1 MGLFDDFIEEKKD
14 AKPVKKKTVKK
25 KQEEKPAEPIEIKA
39 KEPTILAPIE
49 PPIEK
54 KKRERKKNTIAASVL
69 EGSGTGD
76 LSDLI
81 EQATEAE
88 YRKKIADAELAEFK
102 AEKEKLSLMNNA
114 GDVMETSFGEFLYF
128 GYIEKLHIEYVNIG
142 KKLLPLLEGP
152 VKENDLARVVELI
165 EIEMGSI
172 LEETKKAQ
180 RRDVIEWRKE
190 LKR

>member
-1 MGLFDDFIEEKKD
+1 MGLFDDIREEQKEKPEKK
-14 AKPVKKKTVKK
+14 KPVKKQTPK
-25 KQEEKPAEPIEIKA
+25 KQTEIKPKEQTVLVPAEP
-39 KEPTILAPIE
+39 PV
-49 PPIEK
+49 EK
-54 KKRERKKNTIAASVL
+54 KSRERKKNTIAASVL
-69 EGSGTGD
+69 DGSGVGD

-165 EIEMGSI
+165 EIEMGAI

-180 RRDVIEWRKE
+180 RKDVIEWRKE